1 MAKDMPN
8 GSGTKGSDEAESV
21 KRKKDLKLEKK
32 SKKMKLEV
40 RNHVTVSLVNIRQL
54 FYGRISKR

>member
-21 KRKKDLKLEKK
+21 KRKKDRKLEKK
-32 SKKMKLEV
+32 NKKMKLEV

>member
-21 KRKKDLKLEKK
+21 KRKKDRKLEKK

-54 FYGRISKR
+54 FYGRIS